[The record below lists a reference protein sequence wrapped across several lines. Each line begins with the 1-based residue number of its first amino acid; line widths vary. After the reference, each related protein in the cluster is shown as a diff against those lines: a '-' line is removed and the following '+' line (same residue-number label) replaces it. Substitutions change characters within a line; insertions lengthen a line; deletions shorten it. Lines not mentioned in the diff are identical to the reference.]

1 MRRAATLPSPNGA
14 RNQCEKLIVLHLLI
28 FTAVGGVVIWLWR
41 TSKYLARLELKI
53 NTLWDFQLRRG
64 AVEALEK
71 GIATMNSPIP

>member
-1 MRRAATLPSPNGA
+1 MLEHVQQFIEIPY
-14 RNQCEKLIVLHLLI
+14 HLVAI